1 MATVQV
7 LVSHLAI
14 EVDGEQ
20 EVFRAGDCFEIPTER
35 AIKLGTSVKILD
47 IPPAIPEP
55 EPNPPDEEP
64 VLEIEKPK
72 PKSKDYSRRRR

>member
-55 EPNPPDEEP
+55 EPNPPDIEP
-64 VLEIEKPK
+64 VLEIQK
-72 PKSKDYSRRRR
+72 PKSNSRRRR